1 MTKVVPFPSFCRLL
15 TNCRSLS
22 SLGMT
27 IRGILRARRFDLQPE
42 LFAKF
47 FEIDAAIEAQTEEE
61 TFFDCCLRGDGRYGM
76 RLAIH
81 VGVERVWGCEAD
93 GLGTVGLDAVDGC
106 REFRVAVAAGSSR
119 ASLGWTAEGGCPYAD
134 WRGRPSPHERL

>member
-1 MTKVVPFPSFCRLL
+1 MTKVVPLPSFCRLL
-15 TNCRSLS
+15 TNCRSLA

-47 FEIDAAIEAQTEEE
+47 FQIDAAIEAQTEEE
-61 TFFDCCLRGDGRYGM
+61 AFFDCCLRGDGRYGM

-81 VGVERVWGCEAD
+81 VGVERVGGCEAD
-93 GLGTVGLDAVDGC
+93 GLMTVGRDAVDGC
-106 REFRVAVAAGSSR
+106 RESGVGIAADS
-119 ASLGWTAEGGCPYAD
+119 CPYVD
-134 WRGRPSPHERL
+134 GRGRPSLH